1 MQTLRIGS
9 VEFESSDPMVTKVLS
24 RLKELGIDI
33 TNPSNISVAADKFAR
48 EANECYRKGDKEGA
62 EQLAHLSQA
71 AMQAA
76 LTIKKVNP
84 KLLKEPTNLLIDTGA
99 TKMQTA
105 VEAPRTTINIP
116 APAELKLPPGPGSET
131 NTTVVPSTAQVEAAK
146 AADVPVAKAA
156 DIQVGISTGTVVGVG
171 AAVGLGWLAWR
182 HFFKKK

>member
-9 VEFESSDPMVTKVLS
+9 VEFESPDPMVTKVLS

-33 TNPSNISVAADKFAR
+33 SNPANISIAADKFAR
-48 EANECYRKGDKEGA
+48 QANECYRKGDKEGA
-62 EQLAHLSQA
+62 EQLAHISQS

-76 LTIKKVNP
+76 LTIKKVDP
-84 KLLKEPTNLLIDTGA
+84 KLLKEPTNVLIDTGA

-146 AADVPVAKAA
+146 AADLPAAKAA

-171 AAVGLGWLAWR
+171 AAAFGAWLLWKRLRKA
-182 HFFKKK
+182 